1 MARVKIGN
9 VFPSDE
15 YLLSRCAPA
24 GSGLGEK
31 KPKSIDNPAEV
42 DLLYENGWYA
52 YYNNYEPL
60 VSDNILTAYG
70 AIRVDAGGLATR
82 QTFYPRTNPSC
93 AMVRSATDLGP
104 WSEWEWVNPPM
115 DIGVEYRTTERYMGK
130 PVYTKLVDCGGC
142 PGVGTK
148 TVAHNTEGVVDMI
161 VSAQGNLSGY
171 MTFPSTVIG
180 GAMKLDLETSKTDI
194 VLHSSHEWMM
204 DAPCF
209 VLLKYTKI

>member
-24 GSGLGEK
+24 GFGLGEK
-31 KPKSIDNPAEV
+31 KTKSIDNAAQV
-42 DLLYENGWYA
+42 DSLYENGWYA

-60 VSDNILTAYG
+60 VPNVLLTAYG

-93 AMVRSATDLGP
+93 ARVRGATDLGP

-115 DIGVEYRTTERYMGK
+115 DVGVEYRTTERYMGK
-130 PVYTKLVDCGGC
+130 PVYAKLVDCGGC

-148 TVAHNTEGVVDMI
+148 TVAHNTAGVVEWI
-161 VSAQGNLSGY
+161 ISAHGQADNGRV
-171 MTFPSTVIG
+171 FPCKGVDI
-180 GAMKLDLETSKTDI
+180 ETSLTDI
-194 VLHSSHEWMM
+194 VIHAENDTMK
-204 DAPCF
+204 DAACY